1 VSKYIAI
8 DLDSQGVFVVSG
20 LARSGGAKVE
30 RAVAWAATDGEG
42 GPPPLTNE
50 TAKRLGEELRDRL
63 RAAGVASAPVVV
75 AVGRDRVVLKEL
87 RYPVVPAHEE
97 PNIVRFQAMKELS
110 DSPEEVVLD
119 YVPLANGA
127 ASGERRSMAVAVRK
141 DVYSAIQKMCAAAN
155 LKLTA
160 VTPRPYAIAAL
171 IGQAFAA
178 GTAPAPDS
186 KADAV
191 AVLTL
196 GPGGGEFTVVRNGE
210 VTFTL
215 AVPAP
220 VVASETMLLA
230 QVRRNLT
237 TYAGSNPGHPVQ
249 ALYVADADDSWG
261 LRFRP
266 ALGIP
271 VHAFDPLG
279 GAVRDLPEELRG
291 RFAGAAGLL
300 AARGGA
306 LPINFAAPRQPR
318 AEADPKKNQI
328 LVAALAAML
337 LLAAGAVGGWFVLND
352 ADAKLSQLKTDHE
365 DKKKRL
371 DGMEPDKKRLDAV
384 DQWKARRVVWLDEL
398 YDWSVRTRMA
408 DSKSEGV
415 YANLFHGKERLPNTK
430 TGKQDYQ
437 ATLDV
442 RVVTRR
448 GSLFDSLLAQIDMDN
463 PRNDPKTRY
472 YPLAPNKKTS
482 PIPPQEDKLA
492 QEATISVAV
501 NSRPPTAYTRPAPPG
516 FEPPSRKDYPPL
528 PGKAKDPKARDTGGR
543 PADTLDANAAIPVAP
558 PPKVVGNAE

>member
-8 DLDSQGVFVVSG
+8 DLDSQGLFIVG
-20 LARSGGAKVE
+20 GTARSGAARID
-30 RAVAWAATDGEG
+30 RAVAWAGSEAEG
-42 GPPPLTNE
+42 GPPPLTAE
-50 TAKRLGEELRDRL
+50 TAARVGEQLRERL
-63 RAAGVASAPVVV
+63 RAAGVGTAPVIV

-87 RYPVVPAHEE
+87 RYPAVPPHEE

-119 YVPLANGA
+119 YVPLTNGA
-127 ASGERRSMAVAVRK
+127 PTGERRSMAVAVRK

-155 LKLTA
+155 LKLAA
-160 VTPRPYAIAAL
+160 VTPRPYAIAAG
-171 IGQAFAA
+171 IGQAFAS
-178 GTAPAPDS
+178 GTAPAPES

-279 GAVRDLPEELRG
+279 GAARDLPEELRG

-300 AARGGA
+300 AARGGG

-328 LVAALAAML
+328 LVVALAAMIL
-337 LLAAGAVGGWFVLND
+337 LVVGAVAGWFTLDAAD
-352 ADAKLSQLKTDHE
+352 ADLAKKQRDRD
-365 DKKKRL
+365 DKKKL
-371 DGMEPDKKRLDAV
+371 LENLEPDKKRLEAV

-398 YDWSVRTRMA
+398 YDWSIRMKGY
-408 DSKSEGV
+408 DGF
-415 YANLFHGKERLPNTK
+415 YATSFHGKEQIPNTK
-430 TGKQDYQ
+430 TGKQDFQ
-437 ATLDV
+437 AKLEV
-442 RVVTRR
+442 KVA
-448 GSLFDSLLAQIDMDN
+448 SPNSKHFDALLAEIDEDN
-463 PRNDPKTRY
+463 PRTGAKHYLNVGKKGIST
-472 YPLAPNKKTS
+472 APH
-482 PIPPQEDKLA
+482 DKGA
-492 QEATISVAV
+492 VETTITASV
-501 NSRPPTAYTRPAPPG
+501 NSRPPSAYTRPAPEG
-516 FEPPSRKDYPPL
+516 FVPPSRKDYPPP
-528 PGKAKDPKARDTGGR
+528 PGKPKDGKSRETGSR
-543 PADTLDANAAIPVAP
+543 PPDPSDATLPVAP
-558 PPKVVGNAE
+558 PPKVVANAE